1 MLLGGIK
8 IAFLATVAALVVDVG
23 ALDGFACYAIGAALV
38 LGAVVLFNA
47 GCRVAARQE
56 KQRILSEVTD
66 VVALGHQDTR
76 RAARAMLDHLSSEQ
90 HDVR

>member
-1 MLLGGIK
+1 MLLGTIK

-56 KQRILSEVTD
+56 KQRTLTNLAGSIGPRL
-66 VVALGHQDTR
+66 
-76 RAARAMLDHLSSEQ
+76 ARANNPQSEQ
-90 HDVR
+90 SAPDRQTT